1 MSNIG
6 GKVNRR
12 DMMEMSLQHLG
23 KKPLGWILFIPSR
36 RNYTLLETMMTST

>member
-6 GKVNRR
+6 GKVTGR

-23 KKPLGWILFIPSR
+23 KTHLGGFC
-36 RNYTLLETMMTST
+36 